1 MHFDCN
7 VTTIFAGALLF
18 VGIAE
23 AVTTQGGMMPF
34 GPSMRNAVMSGIQD
48 SADFAIK
55 IHVGDSV
62 YASYIIQPPVE
73 KLEDTLKS
81 LDGIMMVED
90 AERRASDED
99 FVDAEQRLLSI
110 HKGKIREIVAAA
122 MEPIHA
128 MLYINFDTPESH

>member
-1 MHFDCN
+1 
-7 VTTIFAGALLF
+7 
-18 VGIAE
+18 
-23 AVTTQGGMMPF
+23 MPF

-55 IHVGDSV
+55 IH
-62 YASYIIQPPVE
+62 PPVE